1 MGGHCSQCADVD
13 AGHAEV
19 VGEDLACSGC
29 PAVAACDLCFSS
41 QKLKEEQGRL
51 RMLLHQSSA
60 ELQAV
65 QAELEAS
72 QAAASGTA
80 QELLSVR
87 TQLNQSLE
95 LREQL
100 RAEVQE
106 EQAQQARQARQA
118 QQAASRA
125 QVEREQ
131 LQVEILELSE
141 RLEAARELEKLEA
154 EEKEKHLA
162 ETRECQASHLSYP
175 DWTALSRSVC
185 AVCWEPS
192 ADRVAVPCG
201 HQCVCEGCLAKVSA
215 CPVCRQPVECFLKVF
230 VACPAHFEEEC
241 MELRKSLAMQEART
255 QELQTRAEAS
265 EARGKSAKLWM
276 NATTVLKPQDFQRLA
291 KATRRGRELDKLL
304 LPQTSRARNGEILT
318 DQTMVDLVDFQ
329 RHLAS
334 LPRPSLRR

>member
-1 MGGHCSQCADVD
+1 MGGQCSQCADVD
-13 AGHAEV
+13 AGHAEA
-19 VGEDLACSGC
+19 VGEDLACSAC
-29 PAVAACDLCFSS
+29 PAVTACDLCFSS
-41 QKLKEEQGRL
+41 QKLKEEQARL
-51 RMLLHQSSA
+51 CMLLRQSSA

-80 QELLSVR
+80 QELQSVR

-131 LQVEILELSE
+131 LQAEVLELSE

-154 EEKEKHLA
+154 EAENLA
-162 ETRECQASHLSYP
+162 ETRERQASHLSYP

-201 HQCVCEGCLAKVSA
+201 HQCVCEGCLVKVSA

-241 MELRKSLAMQEART
+241 MKLRKSLAVQEART
-255 QELQTRAEAS
+255 QELQELQTRAEAS
-265 EARGKSAKLWM
+265 EARGKTGKLWM
-276 NATTVLKPQDFQRLA
+276 NTTLKPQDFQRLA
-291 KATRRGRELDKLL
+291 RATRRSRELDKLL